1 MLPLTADGT
10 VISLHVSFIPITI
23 FGRRRTRDMKVDQ
36 PVKIYTGVHI
46 FCEEPGSLEWVIHG
60 GDYVRDDI
68 VIPGFVSPES

>member
-1 MLPLTADGT
+1 
-10 VISLHVSFIPITI
+10 
-23 FGRRRTRDMKVDQ
+23 MKVDQ

-68 VIPGFVSPES
+68 AIPGVVSP